1 MNGSTPALKL
11 ALCLSAAAGLH
22 LGLFA
27 LVAPQ
32 TDKPQIRGGPTR
44 VVLGISSAELTASAP
59 EALDTDKPAAK
70 GEPDKQSARNEP
82 EPQPGDMKEAKEQP
96 ASKPSPQE
104 PLPQP
109 APQKPLNTE
118 VAANAARPSEM
129 PQTNEKPASTGGA
142 PLAKKAAPEPQTAP
156 PESGRAMPISTS
168 AKDEDQSQTPSVET
182 PGNAAAD
189 NYSGL
194 VMKHISRIPRPR
206 APSPGSAFVSFTVT
220 KSGDV
225 EQISISKSSGSARFD
240 REAMKLVRQAVPFP
254 PPPAGIHRTFE
265 MKIEGR

>member
-27 LVAPQ
+27 VVGSE

-59 EALDTDKPAAK
+59 EALNTDKSVAK
-70 GEPDKQSARNEP
+70 AEPDKRSALNEP
-82 EPQPGDMKEAKEQP
+82 DPQSGELKEAKEQP
-96 ASKPSPQE
+96 APKPLPQE

-109 APQKPLNTE
+109 APQKPLDTE
-118 VAANAARPSEM
+118 VAANTARPSQS
-129 PQTNEKPASTGGA
+129 PQTSEKPASTGGVSF
-142 PLAKKAAPEPQTAP
+142 AKEAAPEPQAALA
-156 PESGRAMPISTS
+156 ESGRAMPISTS
-168 AKDEDQSQTPSVET
+168 AKDENQSQTPSFEA
-182 PGNAAAD
+182 PGNAADD

-225 EQISISKSSGSARFD
+225 EQISISKSSGSSRFD
-240 REAMKLVRQAVPFP
+240 REAMKLVRQAAPFP

-265 MKIEGR
+265 IKIEGR